1 MNNKS
6 NSNNNDWNNRC
17 NKNNGYFSCNNGY
30 NGCKSSNG
38 KGIYRLINEQELKRL
53 YTENPAMDTLEI
65 VKTATLQM
73 MEQLQQI
80 EMQLAQ
86 TRPQGEELL
95 EQYASLRPTE
105 LQLHRALLCVM
116 GMNHP
121 TDSTRKLIYRKS
133 HWLAVMRALQFLG
146 VISTEY
152 GSRQEFVDYI
162 HRTLGVHAPQLS
174 ADNFKS
180 IESESPFNRQLP
192 IWVARREK
200 KRLSYYRDIAIAF
213 LNLLS
218 PAADTAR

>member
-30 NGCKSSNG
+30 NSCSNG
-38 KGIYRLINEQELKRL
+38 KGIYRLINEQELRRL
-53 YTENPAMDTLEI
+53 YTENPTMNTLEL
-65 VKTATLQM
+65 VKRATLQM

-116 GMNHP
+116 GMAHP
-121 TDSTRKLIYRKS
+121 ADSTRKLIYCKS

-146 VISTEY
+146 VLGTQY
-152 GSRQEFVDYI
+152 GSRQNFVDYI
-162 HRTLGVHAPQLS
+162 HRILGTNAPQLS
-174 ADNFKS
+174 VGNLKS
-180 IESESPFNRQLP
+180 IESEAPFNRPLP
-192 IWVARREK
+192 EWSALRK
-200 KRLSYYRDIAIAF
+200 NTRLNHYWDVAIAF
-213 LNLLS
+213 LNLLL
-218 PAADTAR
+218 PGATAVR